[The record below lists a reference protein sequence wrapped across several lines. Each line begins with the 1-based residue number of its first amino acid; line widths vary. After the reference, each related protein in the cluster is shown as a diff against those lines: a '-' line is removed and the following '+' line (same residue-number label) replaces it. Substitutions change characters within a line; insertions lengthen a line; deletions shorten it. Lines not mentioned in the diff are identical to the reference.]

1 MLVLEDVK
9 KSRFFPLALYPFR
22 GKESSKDIYVCYLE
36 MHIAGCDGIFYQFV
50 NRETGIFISYTV
62 E

>member
-36 MHIAGCDGIFYQFV
+36 MHIAGCDGIFLSICKQRNWYFH
-50 NRETGIFISYTV
+50 IIYS
-62 E
+62 